1 MCATSC
7 MAIVQKK
14 HEELGFFEGWGT
26 IVEQLA
32 AVVEALSAV
41 AAGR

>member
-32 AVVEALSAV
+32 AVVEARSAV